1 MKNKRKSGLKWIL
14 AVWFCGISAMA
25 DAQVTEGLKAIG
37 MENIRCAQT
46 PGMTTVSFEN
56 NVYRSTYTGVGKAID
71 ACLGS
76 KTKGRFAIGGT
87 GKPDSQALHQSAG
100 YIDGSI
106 QKRGNQPDTSIS
118 ANGNYG
124 RYGCGHERH

>member
-56 NVYRSTYTGVGKAID
+56 NVYRSTTNCKSPFVLLPK
-71 ACLGS
+71 
-76 KTKGRFAIGGT
+76 
-87 GKPDSQALHQSAG
+87 QASMAL
-100 YIDGSI
+100 
-106 QKRGNQPDTSIS
+106 PTPV
-118 ANGNYG
+118 
-124 RYGCGHERH
+124 

>member
-56 NVYRSTYTGVGKAID
+56 NVYRSTYTGVGLQLKD
-71 ACLGS
+71 
-76 KTKGRFAIGGT
+76 R
-87 GKPDSQALHQSAG
+87 
-100 YIDGSI
+100 
-106 QKRGNQPDTSIS
+106 NDTEPYTAKIKELTEVLET
-118 ANGNYG
+118 YFK
-124 RYGCGHERH
+124 EQ

>member
-46 PGMTTVSFEN
+46 PGMTTVSCEN
-56 NVYRSTYTGVGKAID
+56 NVYRSTYTGVSKAID
-71 ACLGS
+71 DCLGTVRNGRCHRCLCHNPGRRVVYRQ
-76 KTKGRFAIGGT
+76 KTAYQCLAECFVLRTTPQLAVR
-87 GKPDSQALHQSAG
+87 L
-100 YIDGSI
+100 
-106 QKRGNQPDTSIS
+106 
-118 ANGNYG
+118 
-124 RYGCGHERH
+124 